1 MANKFLQTL
10 AFNLTF
16 DLQVLRLAIKTFS
29 QLAAKSA
36 RFDSRFSFSLL
47 RGGSTESEKGVKAP
61 RWRKLHLKFPT
72 ALLFYLN
79 RSTLKRLIYLL
90 LEALRIHD
98 ISERSNLPARG
109 ERSRRRRAEK
119 LFTVEN
125 SN

>member
-1 MANKFLQTL
+1 MRNKFLQTL

-16 DLQVLRLAIKTFS
+16 DLQVLRLVIKTFS
-29 QLAAKSA
+29 QLAAKA
-36 RFDSRFSFSLL
+36 ARFSFFILIAFRWFNRERKKALKLL
-47 RGGSTESEKGVKAP
+47 D
-61 RWRKLHLKFPT
+61 LKFPT

-90 LEALRIHD
+90 LEAIRTYD

-109 ERSRRRRAEK
+109 EKSRSRRAEK